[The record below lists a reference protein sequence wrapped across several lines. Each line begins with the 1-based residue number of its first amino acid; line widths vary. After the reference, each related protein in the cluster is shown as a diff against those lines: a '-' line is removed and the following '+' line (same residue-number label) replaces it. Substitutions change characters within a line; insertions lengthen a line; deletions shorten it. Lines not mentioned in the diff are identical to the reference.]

1 VVYYSERTSG
11 TMKRAFFL
19 LLATFFGVCNVNSSA
34 RSQDPP
40 RQETPASQDT
50 KAGVLVELFTSEGCS
65 SCPPADALL
74 GQLDKLAPV
83 NSVAIVVLGEHVD
96 YWDGIGW
103 HDRFSSH
110 QYTDRQNDYAR
121 RFRLDGPFTPQM
133 VVDGTQQLVGNNT
146 PALQSALNS
155 AATKN
160 RATLHIS
167 AERKDQKHLN
177 VNIEAGPLPE
187 GSKRADLY
195 VAIADNSAETQVGGG
210 ENSGRKLNHVAVA
223 RSLRKCGTIP
233 AAGGQLQVTV
243 SLEKG
248 SELEKQRVIVFLQEP
263 DAGHVLGATAK
274 LLK

>member
-1 VVYYSERTSG
+1 
-11 TMKRAFFL
+11 MKRFL
-19 LLATFFGVCNVNSSA
+19 LLLVALFAVAYRNSVA
-34 RSQDPP
+34 GLQDPP
-40 RQETPASQDT
+40 APNTQTSQETKS
-50 KAGVLVELFTSEGCS
+50 GVLVELFTAEGCS

-74 GQLDKLAPV
+74 RQLDNLAPV
-83 NSVAIVVLGEHVD
+83 NSVGIVVLGEHVD
-96 YWDGIGW
+96 YWDGLGW
-103 HDRFSSH
+103 HDRFSSR

-121 RFRLDGPFTPQM
+121 RFKLDGPFTPQM
-133 VVDGTQQLVGNNT
+133 VVDGAQQLVGNNT
-146 PALQSALNS
+146 PALQAALNS

-160 RATLHIS
+160 RVTLHIS

-223 RSLRKCGTIP
+223 RSLRKCGSVP

-243 SLEKG
+243 PLEKG
-248 SELEKQRVIVFLQEP
+248 FELDKQRVVVFLQEP
-263 DAGHVLGATAK
+263 DAGQVLGAAAK